1 MDIML
6 NLTPFLFIIVFAIL
20 TKWIIP
26 SIIIGLMIGAY
37 LKSDN
42 SLLAALDLFSSYI
55 TGAITDESNAIILV
69 FLFGFGA
76 LAEIF
81 KLGGGV
87 SAVAS
92 LAEKRLKV
100 ERSAYLSVW
109 LITPLTFLDCCFR
122 IISSGIISKTVLERT
137 NGSKDRLA
145 FIINSSSQLIPLIP
159 FATTY
164 IGYILGL
171 LLPMLL
177 QLNVSISPYTLYL
190 QAIPYNFYS
199 ILMVLFSGILTFT
212 EIKPLQLFRPAYKK
226 PILSKQGEHSQSE
239 AEHQHTFEEKL
250 PPRLF
255 NLVLPLLIM
264 ILALFYLVW
273 HSGVSLG
280 GTSLSQ
286 ALIFA
291 DYELAVL
298 NATIITLSLTI
309 LLYLLQRVPAKSIEK
324 AFFTGGV
331 EMLPP
336 IIIISLAWAMIL
348 VSRDLEFY
356 DIASNLFNAYLPRQL
371 LPLLFFLAT
380 GLTSYFIGSSWATWA
395 LFLPV
400 ALSTAVAADVN
411 LPLILGSIMA
421 GGSVGDSISPLGEDP
436 ILVASTMNIP
446 VIDHIRYCVP
456 YGMLAIIVSAAGY
469 LLAGYLL

>member
-1 MDIML
+1 MEIILSLM
-6 NLTPFLFIIVFAIL
+6 PFLFIIVFAIL
-20 TKWIIP
+20 TRWIIP
-26 SIIIGLMIGAY
+26 SIIIGLMIGAF
-37 LKSDN
+37 LRSDN
-42 SLLAALDLFSSYI
+42 SLLEALDLFSSYI

-76 LAEIF
+76 LSEIF
-81 KLGGGV
+81 KLGGGI
-87 SAVAS
+87 SAFAR
-92 LAEKRLKV
+92 LAEKRLQS

-122 IISSGIISKTVLERT
+122 IISSGIISKAVLERT

-177 QLNVSISPYTLYL
+177 QLNVSTSPYTLYL

-199 ILMVLFSGILTFT
+199 IIMVLFSGMLTFT
-212 EIKPLQLFRPAYKK
+212 EIKPLQLFRPAYK
-226 PILSKQGEHSQSE
+226 PILSEQGEHTQGE

-264 ILALFYLVW
+264 ISALFYLVW
-273 HSGVSLG
+273 RSGVSRG

-309 LLYLLQRVPAKSIEK
+309 LLYLMQKVPAKSLQK
-324 AFFTGGV
+324 AFFAGGV

-356 DIASNLFNAYLPRQL
+356 DIASNLFNSYLPRQL
-371 LPLLFFLAT
+371 LPVLFFLAT
-380 GLTSYFIGSSWATWA
+380 GITSYFIGSSWATWA

-411 LPLILGSIMA
+411 LPLILGSVMA
-421 GGSVGDSISPLGEDP
+421 GGSVGDNISPLGEDP
-436 ILVASTMNIP
+436 ILVASTIDIP

-456 YGMLAIIVSAAGY
+456 YGMLAFIVSAGGYLIAGY
-469 LLAGYLL
+469 LL